1 MANFEPRLT
10 SRGRLYTR
18 RVSPTATTA
27 HTARRRRS
35 ASLLRRY
42 ARPNAWHDPP
52 QTPPASPASGYQAS
66 GSNRR
71 PTCPPSPVVRTP
83 LPTVSRQPVLSLA
96 DGQGVTITTTCTT
109 TIVTAPTLT
118 ARRSRTASVPSTP
131 SRSQAK
137 ARPPPFRTPQKQA
150 KVSPMPQ
157 RHTALDEIRFP
168 DPSTFQ
174 DLRGMAPKKYYVI
187 AKGRK
192 VGIFVTWTQ
201 ITPWIKDVVKPV
213 YESFVSFD
221 RAYDCYRD
229 AFRDGYLEVIEGKGQ
244 NTVVISQ
251 PPPLPVPP
259 RVPASDF
266 SDSEDELSSE
276 SDLTSS
282 TAVPPS
288 PSMQTLSH
296 QVECPSGIRGVFA
309 YIHVTPVFTRYV
321 YKHTRCIS
329 ATLATK
335 TYNAPIRSQAND
347 MGSDIG
353 PMHGSPPL
361 SWDSPDRGDIY
372 ILHAHRQDTT
382 AYLANTPPLQDGM
395 GHHLST
401 EIERKD
407 LSTRAKSKAY
417 YAANQAWLQKRN
429 RERAASRK
437 TQMTDEERDAARAQH
452 NINAARYRQ
461 RNRRVLREN
470 ASEYRRRQKAE
481 REEDATAEEEAEE
494 MARLEA
500 SQE

>member
-10 SRGRLYTR
+10 SRGRLPSLPR
-18 RVSPTATTA
+18 FLAD
-27 HTARRRRS
+27 
-35 ASLLRRY
+35 LLRCRAFVY
-42 ARPNAWHDPP
+42 PSRVPHSDYCSHRLTSSQHAVDVPLVYCDGTHGPMHGTVTFVIDPP

-296 QVECPSGIRGVFA
+296 QVEALLEVI
-309 YIHVTPVFTRYV
+309 
-321 YKHTRCIS
+321 
-329 ATLATK
+329 L
-335 TYNAPIRSQAND
+335 
-347 MGSDIG
+347 G
-353 PMHGSPPL
+353 PCT
-361 SWDSPDRGDIY
+361 
-372 ILHAHRQDTT
+372 DTT